1 MATYEE
7 LKHDEQKELTN
18 EDYLAMENDILRG
31 LIDAARD
38 KDQETVKI
46 EVARNGK
53 VYFSFRVRGLT
64 EEEDNACRE
73 QASKYVL
80 NKRTGMKI
88 RDNFNPVKY
97 RSLLI
102 YRATVEEDRKR
113 LWDNQEVWAKLNV
126 LAGWQLIDKVLM
138 AGEKDA
144 ILAKIEEISGFK
156 DENEEIEEL
165 KNS

>member
-7 LKHDEQKELTN
+7 LVHEENEELTN

-31 LIDAARD
+31 LLDAARD

-53 VYFSFRVRGLT
+53 VYFGFRVRGLT
-64 EEEDNACRE
+64 EEEDEACRE

-80 NKRTGMKI
+80 NKRTGLKI
-88 RDNFNPVKY
+88 RDKFNPAKY

-102 YRATVEEDRKR
+102 YHATVEEDRKR
-113 LWDNQEVWAKLNV
+113 LWDNQEAWKKLDV
-126 LAGWQLIDKVLM
+126 VAGWQLIDKVLL

-156 DENEEIEEL
+156 DENEEIEDL

>member
-1 MATYEE
+1 MANHEELVYEE
-7 LKHDEQKELTN
+7 RNELTN

-31 LIDAARD
+31 LLDAARD
-38 KDQETVKI
+38 KEKETVKI

-80 NKRTGMKI
+80 NKRTGLKI
-88 RDNFNPVKY
+88 RDEFKLAKY

-102 YRATVEEDRKR
+102 YHATVEEDRKR
-113 LWDNQEVWAKLNV
+113 LWDNQEAWEKLNV
-126 LAGWQLIDKVLM
+126 LSGWQVIDKVLL

-144 ILAKIEEISGFK
+144 ILAKIEELSGFK

>member
-1 MATYEE
+1 MSNHEELVYEE
-7 LKHDEQKELTN
+7 HDELTN
-18 EDYLAMENDILRG
+18 EDYLAMESDILRG
-31 LIDAARD
+31 LLDAARD
-38 KDQETVKI
+38 KDRETVKI
-46 EVARNGK
+46 EIARNGK

-88 RDNFNPVKY
+88 RDSFNPVKY

-102 YRATVEEDRKR
+102 YHATVEEDRKR
-113 LWDNQEVWAKLNV
+113 LWDNQEAWAKLNV

-144 ILAKIEEISGFK
+144 ILAKIEELSGFK